1 MQLKFEGCTALVTGA
16 SQGIGRT
23 TARMLALAGV
33 DVVAVARRVGL
44 VEALAAEVAGQAPG
58 NTARGKILP
67 LAADF
72 YDDGAP
78 ERVAAEA
85 QRLLGHVDILMNAA
99 GQSRPLPFDAS
110 KDQWQEGMTLNFFRI
125 RELTHAV
132 VPGMRRQKWGRIVT
146 FTGTSEPRM
155 LNAAFTAK
163 AAVHMWSKGLSREVA
178 ADGIT
183 VNCLQPGR
191 IRSEQIKL
199 RYPTLESE
207 LEYSRAE
214 IPAGRFGEPEEIA
227 ALAIFLASPLASY
240 VTGTVI
246 PVDGGSSR
254 FAFGRRCKRQR
265 RITSSRA
272 RSPGH
277 DPPARRNAAALGGE
291 QRALDIGQEQPR
303 GRVPAHLR
311 SRLPHLRSIELQ
323 RAQARG
329 PEIAIE
335 HAGHALR
342 YVVDRTGD
350 RERCDRQAGGHRFQE
365 HDAERVGQAREHEN
379 VSRRQM

>member
-1 MQLKFEGCTALVTGA
+1 MELDFTGRTALVTGA

-33 DVVAVARRVGL
+33 NVVAVARRVAL
-44 VEALAAEVAGQAPG
+44 VEEMAAEVERSG
-58 NTARGKILP
+58 RGKIIP

-72 YDDGAP
+72 YDEDAP
-78 ERVAAEA
+78 EHVASEA
-85 QRLLGHVDILMNAA
+85 LRQLGHVDILMNAA
-99 GQSRPLPFDAS
+99 GQSRPLTFDAG
-110 KDQWQEGMTLNFFRI
+110 KDQWEEGMVLNFFRI

-132 VPGMRRQKWGRIVT
+132 VPGMRQQKWGRIVT

-163 AAVHMWSKGLSREVA
+163 AAVHVWSKGLSREVA

-191 IRSEQIKL
+191 IRSEQIKK

-214 IPAGRFGEPEEIA
+214 IPVGRFGEPEEIA

-254 FAFGRRCKRQR
+254 FAF
-265 RITSSRA
+265 
-272 RSPGH
+272 
-277 DPPARRNAAALGGE
+277 
-291 QRALDIGQEQPR
+291 
-303 GRVPAHLR
+303 
-311 SRLPHLRSIELQ
+311 
-323 RAQARG
+323 
-329 PEIAIE
+329 
-335 HAGHALR
+335 
-342 YVVDRTGD
+342 
-350 RERCDRQAGGHRFQE
+350 
-365 HDAERVGQAREHEN
+365 
-379 VSRRQM
+379 

>member
-1 MQLKFEGCTALVTGA
+1 MQLDFAGRTALVTGA

-33 DVVAVARRVGL
+33 NVVAVARRVAL
-44 VEALAAEVAGQAPG
+44 VEELATEVRGSG
-58 NTARGKILP
+58 RGKIIP

-72 YDDGAP
+72 YQEDTP
-78 ERVAAEA
+78 ERVASEA

-99 GQSRPLPFDAS
+99 GQSRPVAFDAG
-110 KDQWQEGMTLNFFRI
+110 KEQWEEGMVLNFFRI

-132 VPGMRRQKWGRIVT
+132 VPSMRQQKWGRIVT

-163 AAVHMWSKGLSREVA
+163 AAVHVWSKGLSREVA

-191 IRSEQIKL
+191 IRSEQIKR

-214 IPAGRFGEPEEIA
+214 IPVGRFGEPEEIA

-254 FAFGRRCKRQR
+254 FAF
-265 RITSSRA
+265 
-272 RSPGH
+272 
-277 DPPARRNAAALGGE
+277 
-291 QRALDIGQEQPR
+291 
-303 GRVPAHLR
+303 
-311 SRLPHLRSIELQ
+311 
-323 RAQARG
+323 
-329 PEIAIE
+329 
-335 HAGHALR
+335 
-342 YVVDRTGD
+342 
-350 RERCDRQAGGHRFQE
+350 
-365 HDAERVGQAREHEN
+365 
-379 VSRRQM
+379 